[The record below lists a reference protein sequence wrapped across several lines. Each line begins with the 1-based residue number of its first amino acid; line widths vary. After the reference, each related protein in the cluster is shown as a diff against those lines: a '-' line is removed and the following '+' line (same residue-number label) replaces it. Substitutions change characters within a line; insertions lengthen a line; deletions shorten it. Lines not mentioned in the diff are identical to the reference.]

1 MRPNPTTCYQLA
13 MDSVANIPAPKRHR
27 TRTTILTTI
36 PTLAVI
42 ALAALASILVPTA
55 CQPTP
60 PPTTGSMAPDVLAT
74 VATDMQRCTTS
85 GWQCHA
91 EWNGDRAG
99 WDVIATAPMPAC
111 ATEDSTGPCQWD
123 ATTRGNGNGRS
134 FTRTSDG
141 TTVYQ

>member
-13 MDSVANIPAPKRHR
+13 MDSVAYIPAPKRHR

-42 ALAALASILVPTA
+42 ALAAIASILAPTA
-55 CQPTP
+55 CQPHP
-60 PPTTGSMAPDVLAT
+60 PPPAAWHPTSAT
-74 VATDMQRCTTS
+74 VATDMQRCTS

-99 WDVIATAPMPAC
+99 WDVTATAPMPAC
-111 ATEDSTGPCQWD
+111 ATEDSTGPCHWD
-123 ATTRGNGNGRS
+123 ATTRGNHTGRS